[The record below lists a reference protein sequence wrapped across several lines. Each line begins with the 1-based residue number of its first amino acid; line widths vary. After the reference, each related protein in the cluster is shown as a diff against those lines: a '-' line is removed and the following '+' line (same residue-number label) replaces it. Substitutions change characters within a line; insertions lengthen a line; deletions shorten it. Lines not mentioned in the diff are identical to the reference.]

1 MFFFL
6 YRNLLDLR
14 MNFEEDF
21 ADFEE
26 IVGDHGRSGE
36 RVAQCVASS
45 QERIESLPVQAED
58 ERSLARA
65 WELFQG
71 KFFSFFISVL
81 LNGIYR
87 YPRLTVPGF
96 GTVLVLKIHFCPL
109 LSWIRPVFCLS
120 KTSSVYDFV
129 SDISNKQLSRE
140 PRK

>member
-36 RVAQCVASS
+36 RVAQCGVSS
-45 QERIESLPVQAED
+45 QERIESRPDQAED

-71 KFFSFFISVL
+71 KFFTFFSAI
-81 LNGIYR
+81 
-87 YPRLTVPGF
+87 
-96 GTVLVLKIHFCPL
+96 
-109 LSWIRPVFCLS
+109 
-120 KTSSVYDFV
+120 
-129 SDISNKQLSRE
+129 
-140 PRK
+140 